1 MILNYY
7 DTPIYYMVHGQGPAI
22 VLLHGF
28 LESSRMWDQL
38 ILKIS
43 KDKTIITIDLPGHGN
58 SGCISKSHSM
68 ELMADVVHAIL
79 KKHKI
84 DSAAFFGH
92 SMGGYVALAF
102 AEKHYKVINKLI
114 LINSTPA
121 ADSEERKLNRD
132 RAIKVIN
139 QNPKAFISMA
149 IHNLFVKSSQ
159 IQYALEIQKMKK
171 EALSFPVE
179 GIIATIIGMKNRKDR
194 SLILKELNIE
204 KIMICGNEDPLIP
217 YDVAKTL
224 ALESGTKL
232 KKLAGGHM
240 SLIENFDK
248 IVKICT

>member
-1 MILNYY
+1 MILNYN
-7 DTPIYYMVHGQGPAI
+7 DTPIYYMVHGQGPVI

-28 LESSRMWDQL
+28 LESSTMWDQL
-38 ILKIS
+38 IPKIA
-43 KDKTIITIDLPGHGN
+43 KDNTIITVDLPGHGN
-58 SGCISKSHSM
+58 SGCLNTSHSM
-68 ELMADVVHAIL
+68 EVMADIVHAIL

-84 DSAAFFGH
+84 DSAAFYGH
-92 SMGGYVALAF
+92 SMGGYVALAY
-102 AEKHYKVINKLI
+102 AEKYFMVINKLI

-121 ADSEERKLNRD
+121 ADSVERKLNRD

-159 IQYALEIQKMKK
+159 IQYALEIQKMKN
-171 EALSFPVE
+171 EALSFPIK

-194 SLILKELNIE
+194 SLILKELKTE
-204 KIMICGNEDPLIP
+204 KIMICGNIDPIIP
-217 YDVAKTL
+217 FEVAKTL

-240 SLIENFDK
+240 SLIENFDET
-248 IVKICT
+248 VKICS